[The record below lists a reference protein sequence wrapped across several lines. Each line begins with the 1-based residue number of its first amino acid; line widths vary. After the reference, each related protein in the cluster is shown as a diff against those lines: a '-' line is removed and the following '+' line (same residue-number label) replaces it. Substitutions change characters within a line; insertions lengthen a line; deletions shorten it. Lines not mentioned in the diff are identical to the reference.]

1 MLNDFMTRVRVLDG
15 QSAKKKVF
23 LEVIL
28 DPKRAEL
35 VNFHIVAA
43 ALRMLFP
50 ASCTVN
56 IEVYGV

>member
-1 MLNDFMTRVRVLDG
+1 MLNEFMTRVRVVDG
-15 QSAKKKVF
+15 HSAKKRVF

-35 VNFHIVAA
+35 VNFHTVAT
-43 ALRMLFP
+43 ALRMLYP
-50 ASCTVN
+50 STCTVN